1 MIIIINSD
9 NHNTIV
15 SKNDVAF
22 VVQDL
27 LESSKCRNDIRGTT
41 LLAYIQAN
49 KQLLNS
55 YRGVVQDMQEN
66 VDRCIDIFNNI
77 VVDTSLTDSQ
87 KIDKVRK
94 ELFWL
99 QEATDINESALCPKT
114 YLDVV
119 STVNETLHL

>member
-49 KQLLNS
+49 KQS
-55 YRGVVQDMQEN
+55 TG
-66 VDRCIDIFNNI
+66 
-77 VVDTSLTDSQ
+77 DS
-87 KIDKVRK
+87 
-94 ELFWL
+94 
-99 QEATDINESALCPKT
+99 S
-114 YLDVV
+114 
-119 STVNETLHL
+119 